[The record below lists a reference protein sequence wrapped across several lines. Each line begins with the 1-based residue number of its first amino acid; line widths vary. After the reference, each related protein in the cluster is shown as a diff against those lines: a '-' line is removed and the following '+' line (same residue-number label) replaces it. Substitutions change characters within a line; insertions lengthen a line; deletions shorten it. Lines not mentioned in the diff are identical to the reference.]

1 MNTIFVAEDNVVTS
15 LLFKKYLETWQ
26 YNPKMFVDG
35 QEAWEWVEPF
45 LYVRPIFL
53 ITDLMMPKMD
63 GLELC
68 KKIRSTPYGSWS
80 YLIMYTAN
88 EQSLALGN
96 SLKLSSGVN
105 EYLVKPVHATIL
117 KDKVI
122 TGYRIFTELSRNCDK
137 MIATKN
143 QEFINNTHKL

>member
-15 LLFKKYLETWQ
+15 LLLKNLLEKWQ

-35 QEAWEWVEPF
+35 QQTWEWVKPI

-53 ITDLMMPKMD
+53 ITDLMMPRMD

-68 KKIRSTPYGSWS
+68 KKIRATPYGSWS

-88 EQSLALGN
+88 EQSLTLGK
-96 SLKLSSGVN
+96 SLKLFSGVN
-105 EYLVKPVHATIL
+105 EYLVKPVHSVIL
-117 KDKVI
+117 QEHMT
-122 TGYRIFTELSRNCDK
+122 TGYCLFTELSRNCDK
-137 MIATKN
+137 MVATKN
-143 QEFINNTHKL
+143 QL